1 MFRNVIAC
9 FRQFIFLALLF
20 IVAAAVNA
28 QQPTPATPT
37 SSPTPAQPKPPANP
51 PESISAADFSKL
63 SREMS
68 EEGGY
73 FLSDNFSS
81 NETSYLHI
89 VDKLKQMGATGG
101 AYIGVGPEQ
110 NFTYIAKIRPRIA
123 FLIDIRRQAVI
134 QHLMYKAIF
143 HLSPTRTEF
152 LSRLLSKPLPT
163 ETSATD
169 KPAEKDKPVAPK
181 LTIPKADA
189 PIEELLAFFNKIQ
202 ATDVAYTANLAEI
215 IKTIETE
222 FQFPL
227 SKDDKASLEYV
238 YKNFRSEGVDIAFRL
253 DGGGGWGNYFPSM
266 RELIVQTDLNG
277 KQGNFL
283 AVVDDYNFVRD
294 MHRKNLIIPVVGD
307 FGGSKALAAIGDY
320 LRKTGLTVTAYYLSN
335 VEQYLFDGS
344 SFETFAK
351 NVKRLPLTDK
361 SLFIRAVFNMRY
373 SHPAAVPGHIST
385 TVMQL
390 MTGFV
395 KSFDAGKYR
404 DYGDVIFN
412 DYISA
417 QKP

>member
-1 MFRNVIAC
+1 M
-9 FRQFIFLALLF
+9 
-20 IVAAAVNA
+20 AA
-28 QQPTPATPT
+28 PATAAT
-37 SSPTPAQPKPPANP
+37 SVQPKP

-63 SREMS
+63 IREMS

-89 VDKLKQMGATGG
+89 VDKLRQMSASGG

-123 FLIDIRRQAVI
+123 FIIDIRRQAVI

-152 LSRLLSKPLPT
+152 LSRLLCKPLPGEKPVVEKAA
-163 ETSATD
+163 ETS
-169 KPAEKDKPVAPK
+169 KDKPEAPK
-181 LTIPKADA
+181 PAIPKADA
-189 PIEELLAFFNKIQ
+189 PIEEVLAFFNKL
-202 ATDVAYTANLAEI
+202 APTDAAYAANLAEI

-227 SKDDKASLEYV
+227 SKDDRASLDYV
-238 YKNFRSEGVDIAFRL
+238 YKSFRADGLEIAFRL
-253 DGGGGWGNYFPSM
+253 DGGGGWSNYFPSL
-266 RELIVQTDLNG
+266 REMILQTDLNG

-283 AVVDDYNFVRD
+283 AVADDYNFVREL
-294 MHRKNLIIPVVGD
+294 HRKNLIIPIVGD
-307 FGGSKALAAIGDY
+307 FGGKKALTAIGDY
-320 LRKTGLTVTAYYLSN
+320 LRKNGLTVTAYYLSN

-344 SFETFAK
+344 SFDAFAS
-351 NVKRLPLTDK
+351 NVKRLPLTEK
-361 SLFIRAVFNMRY
+361 SVFIRAVFNMRY
-373 SHPAAVPGHIST
+373 SHPAAVPGHLST
-385 TVMQL
+385 TLMQL

-395 KSFDAGKYR
+395 KDFDAGKYHS
-404 DYGDVIFN
+404 YGDVIFT

-417 QKP
+417 QKPGER

>member
-1 MFRNVIAC
+1 MQLTTFRNSLSMLQPMGNLILVTG
-9 FRQFIFLALLF
+9 LF
-20 IVAAAVNA
+20 FCLSLPTLA
-28 QQPTPATPT
+28 QQPAT
-37 SSPTPAQPKPPANP
+37 AQPKTTAQSTAQL
-51 PESISAADFSKL
+51 PESISATEFSKL

-68 EEGGY
+68 EDGGY

-89 VDKLKQMGATGG
+89 VNKLKQIGATGG

-123 FLIDIRRQAVI
+123 FLIDIRRQAII

-143 HLSPTRTEF
+143 HHSPTRTEF
-152 LSRLLSKPLPT
+152 LSRLLCKPLPSDK
-163 ETSATD
+163 SAEND
-169 KPAEKDKPVAPK
+169 KPAAPK

-189 PIEELLAFFNKIQ
+189 SIEDLLVFFGKIA
-202 ATDVAYTANLAEI
+202 ATDTAYTANLAEI
-215 IKTIETE
+215 VKTIEIE

-227 SKDDKASLEYV
+227 SKDDRASLEYV
-238 YKNFRSEGVDIAFRL
+238 YKNFRADGLEIAFRM
-253 DGGGGWGNYFPSM
+253 DGGGGWGNYFPSL
-266 RELIVQTDLNG
+266 RELILQPDLNG
-277 KQGNFL
+277 KLGNFL

-294 MHRKNLIIPVVGD
+294 LHRKNLIIPVVGD
-307 FGGSKALAAIGDY
+307 FGGSKALNSIGDY
-320 LRKTGLTVTAYYLSN
+320 LRKHDLTVSAYYLSN

-344 SFETFAK
+344 SFEAFAK

-385 TVMQL
+385 TLLQL

-395 KSFDAGKYR
+395 KNFDAGKYH

-412 DYISA
+412 EYISA